1 MRKQTSVAAMLSI
14 LTFLLCII
22 SGCTEQNNSPSSES
36 LRELL
41 EKTLLIDSVSY
52 EVEIATPTLDTTT
65 TIQIWQKTQYLKE
78 QETTIAGNISTTQT
92 IIKRPEGLYRY
103 NEEQQSYEQDP
114 QAILPQPTLQDIA
127 TDLLT
132 NQTLTRLGTE
142 TIDGKTTTVIQYN
155 PKETGN
161 STTMKLWIWD
171 ENGALLKAEHVTT
184 YEGTSTTTEYTYKN
198 YSFEEIPESIFYVE

>member
-1 MRKQTSVAAMLSI
+1 MRKQKHAAMMLII
-14 LTFLLCII
+14 LAFLLCMIC
-22 SGCTEQNNSPSSES
+22 GCNEQNNPSPTES
-36 LRELL
+36 LQELL

-52 EVEIATPTLDTTT
+52 AVEIATPMLDTTT
-65 TIQIWQKTQYLKE
+65 TAQVWQKTLYLKQ
-78 QETTIAGNISTTQT
+78 QETTVAGNISTTQT

-114 QAILPQPTLQDIA
+114 QAILPQPTLQDMA

-132 NQTLTRLGTE
+132 NQTLTRLGIE

-161 STTMKLWIWD
+161 STTMTLWIWN
-171 ENGALLKAEHVTT
+171 ENAVPLKAEHITI
-184 YEGTSTTTEYTYKN
+184 YEETSIITQYTYTS
-198 YSFEEIPESIFYVE
+198 YSFEEIPDSVFYVE